1 VSVPREFRDRRGTPE
16 QGDRHA
22 PADEPSQRPGE
33 QLELQDELDAAEG
46 FDGWDVFEQSEDEA
60 A

>member
-1 VSVPREFRDRRGTPE
+1 MG
-16 QGDRHA
+16 
-22 PADEPSQRPGE
+22 

-46 FDGWDVFEQSEDEA
+46 YDGWDVFAPDHVEFHGAVKLSAGRLDDEGDEA